1 MICTKQIRTPC
12 IKNKQAQYIFLDCEP
27 CVNQMRR
34 RKYVEQKKYPH
45 KHTSH
50 DGYICAGCYGCR
62 RTLFFP
68 ALLCPITNA
77 NQEWVENGCIH
88 TNWVNPSS
96 LWTVNNTI
104 ERVICIQTC
113 KYTLFYFGVAVLLSE
128 TALSHSNCISVV
140 IITQA
145 LTQEKKPSQCER
157 KKERNFLQIWRL
169 KTNDIAEVEP
179 VTKFVYFFLGF
190 PYATNLMRWN
200 FGVYSFLRP
209 TSFRPDFISE

>member
-113 KYTLFYFGVAVLLSE
+113 KYTLFYFWVAVLLSE

-145 LTQEKKPSQCER
+145 LTHR
-157 KKERNFLQIWRL
+157 KETVPMRAKERTQFSTNLKVKNEWHCWGWTSNQIRL
-169 KTNDIAEVEP
+169 LFSWFSVCNEFDEVE
-179 VTKFVYFFLGF
+179 FRSLFF
-190 PYATNLMRWN
+190 
-200 FGVYSFLRP
+200 S
-209 TSFRPDFISE
+209 SSD

>member
-1 MICTKQIRTPC
+1 MHK
-12 IKNKQAQYIFLDCEP
+12 KQASSIYFLRLWAMCKPNET
-27 CVNQMRR
+27 
-34 RKYVEQKKYPH
+34 KK
-45 KHTSH
+45 
-50 DGYICAGCYGCR
+50 ICWAEKISTQTHITWWVHMCGVLRLPSYA
-62 RTLFFP
+62 FFP

-113 KYTLFYFGVAVLLSE
+113 KYTLFYFWVAVLLSE

-145 LTQEKKPSQCER
+145 LTHRKENVPMRAKKRTQFSTNLKVKNEWHCWGWTS
-157 KKERNFLQIWRL
+157 NQIRL
-169 KTNDIAEVEP
+169 LFSWFSVCNEFDEVE
-179 VTKFVYFFLGF
+179 FRSLFFS
-190 PYATNLMRWN
+190 P
-200 FGVYSFLRP
+200 S
-209 TSFRPDFISE
+209 D